1 MFSEKGDQRLKVRM
15 KPIWILMK
23 LRRRVR
29 PLRPPWSW
37 PTASVVTVIYS
48 GSALHVA
55 VQSLI
60 HVWLRNHGLQHT
72 RLPRPSSPELAQIH
86 IHWVCEAIQLSH
98 PLSSPSPPAPNPS
111 SIRVFSNELTLRMQ
125 WPKYWSFSFSISPSN
140 DHPGLISFR
149 RDWLDLLAVQGTLK
163 SLLQHHTSKA
173 SILWHSFLYGPTHIH
188 TWLLEKP

>member
-72 RLPRPSSPELAQIH
+72 RLPGPSSPELAQIH

-111 SIRVFSNELTLRMQ
+111 QHQGLFQWFNSSHAVAKVLEFQLQHQSFQ
-125 WPKYWSFSFSISPSN
+125 WPP
-140 DHPGLISFR
+140 R
-149 RDWLDLLAVQGTLK
+149 TDLL
-163 SLLQHHTSKA
+163 
-173 SILWHSFLYGPTHIH
+173 
-188 TWLLEKP
+188 